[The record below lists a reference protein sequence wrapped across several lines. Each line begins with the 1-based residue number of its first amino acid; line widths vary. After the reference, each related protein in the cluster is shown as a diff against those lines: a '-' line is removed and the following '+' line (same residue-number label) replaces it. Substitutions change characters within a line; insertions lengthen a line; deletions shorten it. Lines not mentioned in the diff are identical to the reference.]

1 MYMRMRVRVHVCRRA
16 YLCRMLNAPTTAHNA
31 AVYLS
36 VVSVTESAQ
45 AARSGC
51 TVAVLRLV
59 LVVAALRT
67 TGAVVT
73 AENIGASG
81 LGSPAGV
88 RTVLKQ
94 AIDCGYLVRPLG
106 RGSIILTDSGRILVS
121 EMARAWERAVR
132 LLRAFSPV
140 VPYSAVQRAKD
151 KKRAKRA
158 KRADSRREAANNDI
172 AAPADGGQ

>member
-1 MYMRMRVRVHVCRRA
+1 
-16 YLCRMLNAPTTAHNA
+16 MLNAPTSAHNA

-73 AENIGASG
+73 AKNIGESG
-81 LGSPAGV
+81 LGEPAGV
-88 RTVLKQ
+88 RMVLKQ
-94 AIDCGYLVRPLG
+94 AIDSGYLVRPLG
-106 RGSIILTDSGRILVS
+106 RGSIVLTDSGRVLVS

-140 VPYSAVQRAKD
+140 VPYSAIQRAKD

-158 KRADSRREAANNDI
+158 KKADSRTITLNNANT
-172 AAPADGGQ
+172 DGAGPDA